1 MVGQDLRDFEI
12 MKIMTK
18 TVFTVGL
25 LALLM
30 SLPVFGASVNKS
42 IRIEAGSESSGATSV
57 NGSISVGENAVVT
70 GGVKTVNG
78 AIRVAAGA
86 SIGTA
91 STVNGSVGISDNVR
105 SLSLKTVNG
114 SIKVGKTAAVD
125 GKITTVNGSI
135 TVGDGSSVVQGIS
148 NVNGQIEISGAEVG
162 GDVATVNG
170 DVYVVEGAVIKGD
183 LRVEKPSSRSK
194 LLSRKPRLVIGPGSS
209 VEGVIDLQR
218 EVELFISDTATV
230 GGVTGEM
237 TLDDAVRFSGK
248 RP

>member
-1 MVGQDLRDFEI
+1 MLKI
-12 MKIMTK
+12 MKK
-18 TVFTVGL
+18 TAFTVGL
-25 LALLM
+25 LAILM

-42 IRIEAGSESSGATSV
+42 IRIEAGSESSGASSV

-86 SIGTA
+86 SIGMA
-91 STVNGSVGISDNVR
+91 STVNGSVGISDNVH

-114 SIKVGKTAAVD
+114 SIKVGKTAVVD
-125 GKITTVNGSI
+125 GEVATVNGSI
-135 TVGDGSSVVQGIS
+135 TVGDGTSVARDVS
-148 NVNGQIEISGAEVG
+148 NVNGQIEIIGAEVG

-183 LRVEKPSSRSK
+183 LRVENPSSWSWRNF
-194 LLSRKPRLVIGPGSS
+194 LGRKPRLVIGPGSS